1 MIPAPNSNPNE
12 IQEQSYVTHGSGQ
25 MDSSVATP
33 ENSSISIG
41 DDDFDSQRSRSGGG
55 DDFDEDEPEAKRW

>member
-12 IQEQSYVTHGSGQ
+12 IHEQSYVTRGSGQ

-41 DDDFDSQRSRSGGG
+41 DDDFDSQKSKSGGG
-55 DDFDEDEPEAKRW
+55 EDFDEDETEAKRW